1 MDADLGAGGTF
12 HRKGEGAFPSRPSSI
27 NLTLQRQAKAQPPG
41 WHLTKHTK
49 FMWDLIPEVCDSA
62 RCERCATELL
72 EVSMDKQ
79 ALKFITKSVGTQLH
93 AKRKQEKLS
102 NILTAMR
109 KAAKAVKKA

>member
-1 MDADLGAGGTF
+1 
-12 HRKGEGAFPSRPSSI
+12 
-27 NLTLQRQAKAQPPG
+27 
-41 WHLTKHTK
+41 
-49 FMWDLIPEVCDSA
+49 MWDLIPEVCDSA

>member
-1 MDADLGAGGTF
+1 
-12 HRKGEGAFPSRPSSI
+12 
-27 NLTLQRQAKAQPPG
+27 
-41 WHLTKHTK
+41 
-49 FMWDLIPEVCDSA
+49 
-62 RCERCATELL
+62 
-72 EVSMDKQ
+72 MDKQ